1 MKRDLKGKKLLSLHF
16 GSFIVVI
23 KLDFKFVLR
32 VIDKLERSLMDSDSI
47 AIGILK

>member
-1 MKRDLKGKKLLSLHF
+1 MKRDSKGKKLLSLHF

-32 VIDKLERSLMDSDSI
+32 VIDKLESLMDSDSI